1 MQIGQKYQQTKA
13 VTDAVTAASF
23 GEGLMPVLATPYLVA
38 FLEDT
43 AAKCVEGELPDEQI
57 TLGTAVNIRH
67 LAAAPVGMDVTCE
80 AVLTEIDRRRLVF
93 DVRAWDAAGTI
104 SEGTH
109 ERFIV
114 DKARFIE
121 KAYAK
126 LGKRD

>member
-1 MQIGQKYQQTKA
+1 MEIGMTNRLTKM

-23 GEGLMPVLATPYLVA
+23 GEGLMPVLGTPWLVA
-38 FLEDT
+38 FLEET
-43 AAKCVEGELPDEQI
+43 AARCVEGELPDTQI

-67 LAAAPVGMDVTCE
+67 LAATPVGMEVTCE
-80 AVLTEIDRRRLVF
+80 AVLTEIDRRRLTF
-93 DVRAWDAAGTI
+93 SVRAWDAVGPI

-121 KAYAK
+121 KTYAK
-126 LGKRD
+126 LEKGK

>member
-1 MQIGQKYQQTKA
+1 MEIGQRFQQTKT
-13 VTDAVTAASF
+13 VTEAVTAASF
-23 GEGLMPVLATPYLVA
+23 GDGLMPVLATPYLVA

-43 AAKCVEGELPDEQI
+43 AAKCVEAELPDTRI

-80 AVLTEIDRRRLVF
+80 AVLTEIDRRRLTF
-93 DVRAWDAAGTI
+93 SVRAWDAAGPI

-114 DKARFIE
+114 DREKFIE
-121 KAYAK
+121 KTYAK
-126 LGKRD
+126 LGNGE